1 MRYSRADWARKFT
14 SMSRGDCREA
24 LGSLWYHEHK
34 HDFTGQNIYARLFG
48 PRRFS
53 SDTGRQLRF
62 FGSRD
67 ALTRRDKR

>member
-1 MRYSRADWARKFT
+1 M
-14 SMSRGDCREA
+14 RGDYREA

-62 FGSRD
+62 LGSRE
-67 ALTRRDKR
+67 R